1 VNNYKTE
8 EVEQLLAAPDYEDN
22 SLINPE
28 LYSAIYS
35 LGRDVENEEEYHYAL
50 NILLSLCDRKAQ
62 RVRAKAILAISLLAI
77 KHKRIEREIIEPIV
91 KRKWEI
97 ADNESRAIIQDAVSD
112 INHAMNWNMVV

>member
-1 VNNYKTE
+1 MNNYKTE
-8 EVEQLLAAPDYEDN
+8 EVKQLLAAPDYEDN
-22 SLINPE
+22 NLINPE
-28 LYSAIYS
+28 LYNAIYS

-97 ADNESRAIIQDAVSD
+97 ADNESRAIIQDAISD
-112 INHAMNWNMVV
+112 INHAMDWNMVV

>member
-1 VNNYKTE
+1 MNNYKTE